1 MLVLGASSPSIR
13 GGWGGG
19 GINKLYGCGLLVMVP
34 FSNSSVLDNIRY
46 GEICFL
52 MTNF

>member
-34 FSNSSVLDNIRY
+34 FSNSSVLRQY